1 MSNVRDWGYLDAVVV
16 VFCRR
21 REGAI
26 TFEGKEKSLMWGE
39 AYSKGQQSISWQG
52 TRRAKSNRLSLATL
66 LLALTLAL
74 VHSVSIFAIL
84 RCEPSRSRQ

>member
-39 AYSKGQQSISWQG
+39 AYSKG
-52 TRRAKSNRLSLATL
+52 
-66 LLALTLAL
+66 
-74 VHSVSIFAIL
+74 
-84 RCEPSRSRQ
+84 